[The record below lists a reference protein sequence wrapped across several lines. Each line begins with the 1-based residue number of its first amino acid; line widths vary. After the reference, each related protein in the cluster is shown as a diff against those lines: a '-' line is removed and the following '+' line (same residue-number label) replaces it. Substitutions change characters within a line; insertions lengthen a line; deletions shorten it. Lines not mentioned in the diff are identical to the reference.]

1 MAVIFPGALKSTS
14 RSICICVYIYMC
26 TCVCIYIYIYDV
38 CMYIEVHAPLHAAS
52 CRVFT
57 GCFGVSTGLRL
68 RAAKAQFQCQPERC
82 RVWFRV
88 KGFSTSSIY
97 LLCVCVCS
105 SFCAGLDRQTLSWVV
120 KLHCTHIH

>member
-1 MAVIFPGALKSTS
+1 M
-14 RSICICVYIYMC
+14 YIH
-26 TCVCIYIYIYDV
+26 IYIYDV

-97 LLCVCVCS
+97 LLCVCVCVLL
-105 SFCAGLDRQTLSWVV
+105 FVQALIVRLFLGWLN
-120 KLHCTHIH
+120 CTVHTYIKET